1 MENNNDEIIIQPL
14 DENNDLDWLE
24 YENLGKKCF
33 KEEFEMLSQK
43 AKKVGWKNL
52 KENNNLNKI
61 YFIKIKNKII
71 GCFSLEDISNLELKQ
86 IENDKSLLLKY
97 LMILPKYRNKK
108 IGEKILNIILMFALK
123 NNFDYLKLSNKIDL
137 KTIKK
142 IEKLKFNQNE
152 KDFFMVTNIKTNK
165 QQTNI
170 SKKIFNAFAKS
181 NNLKNI
187 STISEYVIA
196 SDIEKKYCDLVRPT
210 KELTLVDMMQI
221 KKTPGLQSKIKNVV
235 NSFGVVSGKMENFVR
250 LNFFNPIYGQFA
262 TTFKPT
268 LKNVKKTYDYVN
280 DKIEKINLSVVVKKP
295 HNILQTVTQLSKT
308 FRSTKEKNKDVEVE
322 LTDEPPIIKK
332 FESDYIKKNN
342 M

>member
-24 YENLGKKCF
+24 YENLGKECF

-52 KENNNLNKI
+52 KGNNNLNKI

-123 NNFDYLKLSNKIDL
+123 NNFDYLKLSNKINL

-196 SDIEKKYCDLVRPT
+196 SDIEKKYCDLVKPT

-235 NSFGVVSGKMENFVR
+235 NSFGVVSGKVDNFLR
-250 LNFFNPIYGQFA
+250 LNFFNTIYGQFVESV
-262 TTFKPT
+262 KPM
-268 LKNVKKTYDYVN
+268 LKKPKETYEN
-280 DKIEKINLSVVVKKP
+280 ISEQIESNIPVTVVKKVRNFP
-295 HNILQTVTQLSKT
+295 QLITQVSRKFKITKT
-308 FRSTKEKNKDVEVE
+308 TIKDVEVE

-332 FESDYIKKNN
+332 FESDYIKKK
-342 M
+342 